1 LDKKIIALLALVII
15 VAPLAFTMFSNIVS
29 GSVVQW
35 YAKIIKYP
43 TLAYP
48 EPIIRGGELE
58 VRIYLPEDQEPT
70 SFTLHLFNDYNSY
83 DLNFQSD
90 ENYIKATF
98 SEKWNAWVVKFPM
111 PEDISPGFYSYRIT
125 FHAADKDYD
134 ITMPNS
140 VWVLDKE
147 PDHLRI
153 LVTGDTKTPAGKPYW
168 FEMVSESNLLH
179 PDMFFFD
186 GDEVNKPTEGT
197 GWKYFLEGWL
207 ELNMPSYAQ
216 IGNHE
221 YEKAGQA
228 NIWGDIMGYRNY
240 SVTVGKFLFICLDSG
255 IDGWIPMEQ
264 LKWAEKIL
272 KANPDKVK
280 VMIWH
285 HPLFGYKIKDEG
297 IEEIQVNSIDDF
309 DNLLNNGYIY
319 SSWTDH
325 PEEAKELFRLIL
337 EYDVRLTFTAHTHTD
352 IKNTVVYNGKKY
364 YFITFSGVAFD
375 VREGDKRGF
384 VMVDLYAN
392 GTFTTDMLT
401 YPPNAPM
408 NQYPNS
414 IPIAS
419 GDKRYPFIIGYLDYH
434 YTPANDGSRHNVG
447 FKVVNNLNV
456 TFSDIYIEFKVPKDK
471 PLNSYTI
478 TPEPSNYTV
487 IETNDYYYI
496 RINGVD
502 LAPGSEVYYVVHSE
516 DDTDTPSIGTPQV
529 SNPSGSWYLIK
540 VPASDQGWG
549 VKDISLL
556 YNGKAPTAK
565 DIETWNS
572 NHLNNG
578 TAIYDFWISGLSD
591 GDQLTVTVEDFAGHT
606 TNVTYVYQNGKLVPL
621 VPTPTKTTTTT
632 TPHTTTTTTTTTTYT
647 TTTTTTT
654 TTRTPTQTTTPPPS
668 SGGFDYTYVI
678 IGVVIVVIIL
688 AAVLLLRKR

>member
-1 LDKKIIALLALVII
+1 MDKKIIALLALVII
-15 VAPLAFTMFSNIVS
+15 VAPVAFTMFSNVVS
-29 GSVVQW
+29 GAGVQW
-35 YAKIIKYP
+35 YAKIVKYP

-48 EPIIRGGELE
+48 EPVIKGGELE

-90 ENYIKATF
+90 ENYIEATF
-98 SEKWNAWVVKFPM
+98 SEKWNAWVVKFPL
-111 PEDISPGFYSYRIT
+111 PEDVAPGFYSYRIT

-134 ITMPNS
+134 ITMPHS

-147 PDHLRI
+147 PYHLRI

-168 FEMVSESNLLH
+168 FEMVSEANLLH

-228 NIWGDIMGYRNY
+228 KIWGDIMGYRNY

-264 LKWAEKIL
+264 LKWAENIL

-280 VMIWH
+280 IMIWH

-419 GDKRYPFIIGYLDYH
+419 GDKRYPFIIGY
-434 YTPANDGSRHNVG
+434 R
-447 FKVVNNLNV
+447 
-456 TFSDIYIEFKVPKDK
+456 
-471 PLNSYTI
+471 
-478 TPEPSNYTV
+478 
-487 IETNDYYYI
+487 
-496 RINGVD
+496 
-502 LAPGSEVYYVVHSE
+502 
-516 DDTDTPSIGTPQV
+516 
-529 SNPSGSWYLIK
+529 
-540 VPASDQGWG
+540 
-549 VKDISLL
+549 
-556 YNGKAPTAK
+556 
-565 DIETWNS
+565 
-572 NHLNNG
+572 
-578 TAIYDFWISGLSD
+578 
-591 GDQLTVTVEDFAGHT
+591 
-606 TNVTYVYQNGKLVPL
+606 
-621 VPTPTKTTTTT
+621 
-632 TPHTTTTTTTTTTYT
+632 
-647 TTTTTTT
+647 
-654 TTRTPTQTTTPPPS
+654 
-668 SGGFDYTYVI
+668 
-678 IGVVIVVIIL
+678 
-688 AAVLLLRKR
+688 LLLHPCQ